1 MTKET
6 KQYGHIEKEGPWAG
20 EYMSTS
26 YGMFSESGDIL
37 VEGIVLE
44 AKKYNHSWGLVFDQL
59 ITLAKNKKYGEA
71 TDTMVRE
78 LVFDTIGYSDDT
90 PFYI

>member
-6 KQYGHIEKEGPWAG
+6 KQYGHIEKDGDWAG

-37 VEGIVLE
+37 VDGIVLE
-44 AKKYNHSWGLVFDQL
+44 AKQYNHSWSLVFDRL
-59 ITLAKNKKYGEA
+59 CELGKTEEFGEA

-78 LVFDTIGYSDDT
+78 NVFDAIGYGDDVS
-90 PFYI
+90 FWV